1 MKKIVISII
10 AVILII
16 AIAFGIYYYVTNK
29 KENTSEMKTI
39 QLNEVTRSVF
49 YAPQYA
55 AIAKGFFEE
64 EGLKLEITTG
74 QGADKVMTSILAG
87 QSDIGLCLS
96 LIHI

>member
-1 MKKIVISII
+1 MKRTIMYIF
-10 AVILII
+10 I
-16 AIAFGIYYYVTNK
+16 AIIIVALVFSVGLLKEK
-29 KENTSEMKTI
+29 KDNSDSNLKTI

-74 QGADKVMTSILAG
+74 QGG
-87 QSDIGLCLS
+87 QIK
-96 LIHI
+96 